1 MNRGFKNKE
10 ANFYFIILCRAGHAT
25 TSSLLAHKLTCCV
38 ARQWAG
44 LSLQLTCSV
53 ARPWAGLSLQLTCSV
68 ARQWAGLSLQLT
80 CSLARPWEGL
90 SLQLIFS
97 VARQWAGLSL
107 QLDKYGAAVPS
118 TVRAQLRMKGG
129 VIDFHHVCP
138 ISMSRVKMGGGMIL
152 TPLSTTFPDEAM
164 TRK

>member
-25 TSSLLAHKLTCCV
+25 TSSLLAHKLTCC
-38 ARQWAG
+38 
-44 LSLQLTCSV
+44 
-53 ARPWAGLSLQLTCSV
+53 
-68 ARQWAGLSLQLT
+68 
-80 CSLARPWEGL
+80 
-90 SLQLIFS
+90 